1 MTEQNSPPAAAS
13 SKPETPKGARAVCS
27 IAVDAI
33 TVPSERL
40 RKLRPEVVDWLVE
53 SITARS
59 LLEPIIV
66 RRRGAGYELIAGHH
80 RFEAARNCSHQTIRA
95 EVYDSLSDDEAEL
108 IQIDENL
115 IRANLSDA
123 ERILHVARRK
133 QLYEKLHPETKHGGD
148 RRSAGARSSSQNEN
162 LKAFVTD
169 IAVKTGKGRSTVA
182 RDVTRAKKVAV
193 LDDIAGTCLDKG
205 DEIDALGKLPEGE
218 QRKLATAARA
228 GEKVSAKARK
238 PRQKDADTAVRTTTA
253 EVDADPA
260 ASTERR
266 KRGYAADEPEPKYR
280 RLLDEP
286 VTMTLGLIG
295 PGGRAALTPM
305 WFDYEGEK
313 VLVDTASHR
322 PKCEWIRK
330 DPRLTILL
338 VNPKNAYH
346 WVQIKCTVEKEL
358 REWEPGGEYVTKQ
371 LDRIWHKYTGQ
382 SGHYGLR
389 DPKIDEKRV
398 LFVCRIDR
406 IATFREP

>member
-13 SKPETPKGARAVCS
+13 SNPDTPKGARAVCS

-162 LKAFVTD
+162 LKAFVAD

-228 GEKVSAKARK
+228 GEKVSAKALRISLHRLSS
-238 PRQKDADTAVRTTTA
+238 PLRTR
-253 EVDADPA
+253 VC
-260 ASTERR
+260 S
-266 KRGYAADEPEPKYR
+266 KNYANFR
-280 RLLDEP
+280 
-286 VTMTLGLIG
+286 MC
-295 PGGRAALTPM
+295 AL
-305 WFDYEGEK
+305 
-313 VLVDTASHR
+313 A
-322 PKCEWIRK
+322 
-330 DPRLTILL
+330 
-338 VNPKNAYH
+338 
-346 WVQIKCTVEKEL
+346 
-358 REWEPGGEYVTKQ
+358 
-371 LDRIWHKYTGQ
+371 
-382 SGHYGLR
+382 
-389 DPKIDEKRV
+389 
-398 LFVCRIDR
+398 LFVEGQFPQCS
-406 IATFREP
+406 ANVSCSVFFTAFFKTKFRSKQIVPVIVICEFHNQLPPFVRDFRQLCFHQKSDNNIFGGSFNSNANPNTQYSVNRQQN

>member
-13 SKPETPKGARAVCS
+13 SKPDTPKGARAVCS

-162 LKAFVTD
+162 LKAFVAD

-266 KRGYAADEPEPKYR
+266 KRAYAADEPER
-280 RLLDEP
+280 EA
-286 VTMTLGLIG
+286 MTAKD
-295 PGGRAALTPM
+295 AALRE
-305 WFDYEGEK
+305 FDGH
-313 VLVDTASHR
+313 VLRLAQIINRAEPERFARTSVDVDKLLQLSRFLAEVAGQQPQCADGHPAAVPITEEEA
-322 PKCEWIRK
+322 PRK
-330 DPRLTILL
+330 TWAQEEDD
-338 VNPKNAYH
+338 AAA
-346 WVQIKCTVEKEL
+346 E
-358 REWEPGGEYVTKQ
+358 VT
-371 LDRIWHKYTGQ
+371 DV
-382 SGHYGLR
+382 S
-389 DPKIDEKRV
+389 
-398 LFVCRIDR
+398 
-406 IATFREP
+406 